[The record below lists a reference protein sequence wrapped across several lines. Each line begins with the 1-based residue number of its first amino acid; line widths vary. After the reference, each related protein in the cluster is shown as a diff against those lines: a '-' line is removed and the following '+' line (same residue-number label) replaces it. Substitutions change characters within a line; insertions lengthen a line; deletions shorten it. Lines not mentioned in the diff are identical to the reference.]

1 MHGRNDTNTALFT
14 NPLQRIKRSTT
25 AVRLNRG
32 VVKGRRFPPWVFVLC
47 YGADNA
53 KGKKASKKASSSP
66 DDGNLPVYQN
76 HMACCHCIKITRS
89 SYANLVLNHL

>member
-25 AVRLNRG
+25 AVRLSRG
-32 VVKGRRFPPWVFVLC
+32 VVKKGGHFPPWVFVLC

-53 KGKKASKKASSSP
+53 KGKKASSSP
-66 DDGNLPVYQN
+66 DDDNLPVYQN

-89 SYANLVLNHL
+89 SHANLVPNHL